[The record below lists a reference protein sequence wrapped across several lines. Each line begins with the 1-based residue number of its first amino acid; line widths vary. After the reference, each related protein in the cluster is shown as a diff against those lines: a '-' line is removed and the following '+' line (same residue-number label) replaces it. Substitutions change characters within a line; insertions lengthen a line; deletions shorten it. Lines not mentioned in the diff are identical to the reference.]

1 MRRIIITCTLLLLAA
16 TGIYA
21 AARYV
26 LIAQWHG
33 TTGIQ
38 NTQAFGIRTA
48 SWAITYAVQ
57 TTDNTWPPML
67 VLDVYRQASDG
78 KYVLVDTFATFAAGS
93 GTTHVH
99 RGAGR
104 YYLTV
109 YASAC
114 TWACAAYECYEQ

>member
-16 TGIYA
+16 TGMSA

-26 LIAQWHG
+26 LIAQWQG

-38 NTQAFGIRTA
+38 NTQAFSVRTA
-48 SWAITYAVQ
+48 SWAIAYAVQ
-57 TTDNTWPPML
+57 PTDKDWPPML

-93 GTTHVH
+93 GTTYVH
-99 RGAGR
+99 HGAGR
-104 YYLTV
+104 YYLTI
-109 YASAC
+109 YAGY
-114 TWACAAYECYEQ
+114 CAWTCRAYECYEQ